1 MKLSIENIGA
11 KAGSRFPLGAVMV
24 TRQAFERLATDDIE
38 RALRL
43 HVQGDWGLV
52 CPDDRQSN
60 EEALAEGLRLFSV
73 YEDKSSTRFWIIT
86 EADRS
91 LTTVLLPDDY

>member
-11 KAGSRFPLGAVMV
+11 EAGSRFPLGAVMV

-38 RALRL
+38 RALSL
-43 HVQGDWGLV
+43 HARGDWGLV
-52 CPDDRQSN
+52 RPEDRQSN

-91 LTTVLLPDDY
+91 LTTILLPDDY